1 MKVKVNKLPEG
12 YKVKGGKIVKVMS
25 RGGAPYNNTI
35 GKIPRQFANLEA
47 EKGETALTDLTQDGN
62 FELYNIGGSRHPS
75 GGTPLSLPPQS
86 FIFSDTAKM
95 KLNKEQLTDFGIN
108 STKKMTPAAVSKKFP
123 LNKFYSALDDEF
135 VDNIGTTSAELMLD
149 KNKMQLSHLAF
160 VSESKKKFEDGL
172 PLAAYPY
179 LMSQDI
185 DPMEFV
191 QKVNKLNEE
200 QAQMQMIDQLPP
212 EQQQQILALQD
223 FTGGQGGPPQGGPQ
237 GGMPPMGPPQG
248 GMPPMPPQGG
258 GMPPQGMMPPQQM
271 MAKYGGGL
279 QQGGQ
284 GGGGE
289 MEQIMQMVGQAME
302 QGAQP
307 EEVIAELLQN
317 QIPPEVV
324 MQVFGQLG
332 MPPEQVEQMIMAV
345 MQQVQGGQQQMAAPQ
360 GPPQGGIPPEMMAAM
375 QQGQPQQRYGGS
387 LRKGQY
393 QAPEG
398 VQPQM
403 HLPSQRLQEVA
414 EMTPFNAADFAS
426 NYPEISYGKD
436 INQGI
441 NQGSLVALAEKLVES
456 QNATPD
462 PMYDGRYKDDPQG
475 DYAQKGGMIA
485 AGVYNS
491 RSPHFNLDNMIPAGA
506 YNQPLNRFVY
516 GGEEY
521 IDRYRD
527 YDIPKFQK
535 DGETAKEY
543 ATRMESITGKPWN
556 PEMKNPTYDK
566 KSKMWVFEDGTP
578 SVSNKDMR
586 ANAMNP
592 DYVVPDM
599 YRVDGG
605 AQNTNG
611 VIIDEEAEEGQGGNY
626 VNGVWVP
633 GPNDKSN
640 SNNSVPSNVPASS
653 YAGQGGYEDLMN
665 LYQSDDWDMINEY
678 AYDSYVAMHKEK
690 GLSKMGPLMSA
701 EEFEVS
707 FLADQKFKAISNDPE
722 RLKNMSIEVNGKT
735 VTGTDIMDHLAWDN
749 PSSNG
754 FKNSNDMYRLVYDQI
769 AANNPDAELPPLP
782 TSNTELSNTVRQY
795 QSTFSAFGGLQKHAD
810 KLAADGDPSFQNLLK
825 NVDLSATGIG
835 GDAGSGL
842 MGEDNWSNIDGVYGN
857 TYNRQ
862 TVAFKNQPKKEIEK
876 KGGCYWDKNK
886 QPIAASV
893 KAEQDC
899 QGRDG
904 KYDRD
909 VCQCIEKTEFKT
921 PETPPKTFWKQDL
934 MKMDALAGV
943 DINKYYPSRQK
954 FTGNFMDPAYK
965 DPTREIAAIG
975 EQSQIAGDLAAQNLS
990 GPALASVLAKI
1001 QGTAGEQVANTLNQI
1016 QSDNIT
1022 TFNTAEQFNAGVQT
1036 NTDVLNQDASKI
1048 YMDAVNLVDQNY
1060 DNAKNELNIELADAH
1075 ANAWT
1080 NRANTYNLN
1089 TLTPNYNINPKTGGT
1104 IDITNEKDFYAQNVN
1119 DPKSGMDVRMGMWED
1134 CMARC
1139 QGPTETSEGK
1149 TSCKE
1154 ECNKMVEDELKRNSG
1169 NNSTM
1174 ANNGNPIGGGYP
1186 GNSNDNTV
1194 NQTEEEIKSSYG
1206 RELRRELIMRRGG
1219 QW

>member
-1 MKVKVNKLPEG
+1 
-12 YKVKGGKIVKVMS
+12 
-25 RGGAPYNNTI
+25 
-35 GKIPRQFANLEA
+35 
-47 EKGETALTDLTQDGN
+47 
-62 FELYNIGGSRHPS
+62 
-75 GGTPLSLPPQS
+75 
-86 FIFSDTAKM
+86 
-95 KLNKEQLTDFGIN
+95 
-108 STKKMTPAAVSKKFP
+108 
-123 LNKFYSALDDEF
+123 
-135 VDNIGTTSAELMLD
+135 
-149 KNKMQLSHLAF
+149 
-160 VSESKKKFEDGL
+160 
-172 PLAAYPY
+172 
-179 LMSQDI
+179 
-185 DPMEFV
+185 
-191 QKVNKLNEE
+191 
-200 QAQMQMIDQLPP
+200 
-212 EQQQQILALQD
+212 
-223 FTGGQGGPPQGGPQ
+223 
-237 GGMPPMGPPQG
+237 
-248 GMPPMPPQGG
+248 
-258 GMPPQGMMPPQQM
+258 
-271 MAKYGGGL
+271 
-279 QQGGQ
+279 
-284 GGGGE
+284 
-289 MEQIMQMVGQAME
+289 
-302 QGAQP
+302 
-307 EEVIAELLQN
+307 
-317 QIPPEVV
+317 
-324 MQVFGQLG
+324 
-332 MPPEQVEQMIMAV
+332 
-345 MQQVQGGQQQMAAPQ
+345 
-360 GPPQGGIPPEMMAAM
+360 
-375 QQGQPQQRYGGS
+375 
-387 LRKGQY
+387 
-393 QAPEG
+393 
-398 VQPQM
+398 
-403 HLPSQRLQEVA
+403 
-414 EMTPFNAADFAS
+414 
-426 NYPEISYGKD
+426 
-436 INQGI
+436 
-441 NQGSLVALAEKLVES
+441 
-456 QNATPD
+456 
-462 PMYDGRYKDDPQG
+462 
-475 DYAQKGGMIA
+475 
-485 AGVYNS
+485 
-491 RSPHFNLDNMIPAGA
+491 
-506 YNQPLNRFVY
+506 
-516 GGEEY
+516 
-521 IDRYRD
+521 
-527 YDIPKFQK
+527 
-535 DGETAKEY
+535 
-543 ATRMESITGKPWN
+543 
-556 PEMKNPTYDK
+556 
-566 KSKMWVFEDGTP
+566 MWVYSDGTP

-592 DYVVPDM
+592 DFVPPPE
-599 YRVDGG
+599 YRVE
-605 AQNTNG
+605 QNSNG
-611 VIIDEEAEEGQGGNY
+611 LIIDEEEENKH
-626 VNGVWVP
+626 VKEN
-633 GPNDKSN
+633 
-640 SNNSVPSNVPASS
+640 PSLS

-690 GLSKMGPLMSA
+690 GVSKMGPLMSA

-769 AANNPDAELPPLP
+769 AANNPGAELPPLP

-862 TVAFKNQPKKEIEK
+862 TVSFKNQPKKEIEK

-909 VCQCIEKTEFKT
+909 VCQCIEKTEFKK
-921 PETPPKTFWKQDL
+921 PKTPPKTFWKQDL
-934 MKMDALAGV
+934 LKMDALAGV

-990 GPALASVLAKI
+990 GPGLASVLAKI

-1022 TFNTAEQFNAGVQT
+1022 TFNNAEQFNTGVQT

-1060 DNAKNELNIELADAH
+1060 DNANNELNIELADAH

-1089 TLTPNYNINPKTGGT
+1089 TLTPNYNINPATGGT
-1104 IDITNEKDFYAQNVN
+1104 IDITNPKDFYAQNVN

-1149 TSCKE
+1149 SF
-1154 ECNKMVEDELKRNSG
+1154 L
-1169 NNSTM
+1169 
-1174 ANNGNPIGGGYP
+1174 
-1186 GNSNDNTV
+1186 
-1194 NQTEEEIKSSYG
+1194 
-1206 RELRRELIMRRGG
+1206 
-1219 QW
+1219 

>member
-95 KLNKEQLTDFGIN
+95 KLNKEQLTDFGIK
-108 STKKMTPAAVSKKFP
+108 SKKKMTPAAVSKKFP

-403 HLPSQRLQEVA
+403 HLPSQRLQEVDD
-414 EMTPFNAADFAS
+414 MTPFNAADFAS

-456 QNATPD
+456 QKATPD

-485 AGVYNS
+485 AGAYNS

-506 YNQPLNRFVY
+506 YNNPGPLDKFVY

-521 IDRYRD
+521 IDRYTD
-527 YDIPKFQK
+527 YDIPKFQTAGQTGSDYAK
-535 DGETAKEY
+535 EKGQEWPEGAKDPTFDGTNWVFDDGETMTKKEAKKFAVNY
-543 ATRMESITGKPWN
+543 ALTGKFD
-556 PEMKNPTYDK
+556 DK
-566 KSKMWVFEDGTP
+566 YKIVE
-578 SVSNKDMR
+578 
-586 ANAMNP
+586 
-592 DYVVPDM
+592 
-599 YRVDGG
+599 
-605 AQNTNG
+605 QNSNG
-611 VIIDEEAEEGQGGNY
+611 VIIDEEEENKH
-626 VNGVWVP
+626 VKEN
-633 GPNDKSN
+633 
-640 SNNSVPSNVPASS
+640 PALS

-690 GLSKMGPLMSA
+690 GVSKMGPLMSA

-909 VCQCIEKTEFKT
+909 VCQCIEKTEFKK
-921 PETPPKTFWKQDL
+921 PKTPPKTFWKQDL
-934 MKMDALAGV
+934 LKMDALAGV

-990 GPALASVLAKI
+990 GPGLASVLAKI

-1022 TFNTAEQFNAGVQT
+1022 TFNNAEQFNAGVQT
-1036 NTDVLNQDASKI
+1036 NMDVLNQDASKI

-1060 DNAKNELNIELADAH
+1060 DNANNELNIELADAH

-1089 TLTPNYNINPKTGGT
+1089 TLTPNYNINPTTGGT
-1104 IDITNEKDFYAQNVN
+1104 IDITNQKDFYAQNVN

-1174 ANNGNPIGGGYP
+1174 ANNGNPIDGGYR

-1194 NQTEEEIKSSYG
+1194 NQTEKEIKSSYG